1 MKPAI
6 ERYTLMALGWLS
18 LLLGIIGIVLPLLPT
33 TPFVLL
39 AAFCFSKSSPLIH
52 RRLMANKYLGPIIKD
67 WEQNG
72 VIKLRTKWV
81 ATITMLLLVSY
92 PLLFKIQNLL
102 IQVTIVIVMLC
113 VLVFIWTRPSR

>member
-39 AAFCFSKSSPLIH
+39 PFAFPK
-52 RRLMANKYLGPIIKD
+52 
-67 WEQNG
+67 
-72 VIKLRTKWV
+72 V
-81 ATITMLLLVSY
+81 
-92 PLLFKIQNLL
+92 PLLFIAG
-102 IQVTIVIVMLC
+102 
-113 VLVFIWTRPSR
+113 

>member
-1 MKPAI
+1 MKPVI
-6 ERYTLMALGWLS
+6 ERYTLIALGWLS
-18 LLLGIIGIVLPLLPT
+18 LLLGLIGIVLPLLPT

-52 RRLMANKYLGPIIKD
+52 RKLMANKYMGPIIKD

-92 PLLFKIQNLL
+92 PLFFKIQNLL